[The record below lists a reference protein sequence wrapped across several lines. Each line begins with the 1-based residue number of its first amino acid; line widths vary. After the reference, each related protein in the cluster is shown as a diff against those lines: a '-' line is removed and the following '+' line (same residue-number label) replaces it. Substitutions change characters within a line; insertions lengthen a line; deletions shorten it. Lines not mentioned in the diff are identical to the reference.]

1 MTSIETINKEIALQ
15 TSKPEVAQQ
24 LLTTTFKGLQPAVM
38 RQAMFEGMTRGFTF
52 ENFLQK
58 DVYAIP
64 FSGGYSLV
72 TSIDYARKLGMRSG
86 VVGVTSPVYEMDGTK
101 VISCEITV
109 KKQTGGIVGEFTA
122 KVYFNEYSTGKN
134 LWTSKPRTMIA
145 KVAEMHALRKACPE
159 EASQIYVEEEMI
171 KEIKNASVV
180 IDVNPYKEKLE
191 AVKSLEEL
199 KTVWS
204 SLPIEAKTSLE
215 GLKNTLKAKYENK

>member
-1 MTSIETINKEIALQ
+1 MTSIETINKEITLQ

-24 LLTTTFKGLQPAVM
+24 LLNTTFKGLQPAVM
-38 RQAMFEGMTRGFTF
+38 KQAMFEGMTRGFTF

-64 FSGGYSLV
+64 FANGYSLV

-134 LWTSKPRTMIA
+134 LWISKPRTMIA

-159 EASQIYVEEEMI
+159 EASQIYVEEEVI
-171 KEIKNASVV
+171 KEIKNVPVV
-180 IDVNPYKEKLE
+180 DIDSHKAKLE
-191 AVKSLEEL
+191 AVTNLEEL

-215 GLKNTLKAKYENK
+215 KLKNTLKKKYEDK